1 MNAFAFSEPE
11 YAKLTADELQSCKV
25 HSNLNMSS
33 AGKLDDEDD
42 EVLTTRECHEDRY
55 QWLVKIRDAQGRDR
69 SIYSSIASAFIFQ
82 S

>member
-11 YAKLTADELQSCKV
+11 YAKLTADELQLCKG
-25 HSNLNMSS
+25 HPNLNMSS
-33 AGKLDDEDD
+33 VGKLDDEDD

-55 QWLVKIRDAQGRDR
+55 QWLVKIRDAHGRDR
-69 SIYSSIASAFIFQ
+69 GIHSSITAVFIFK